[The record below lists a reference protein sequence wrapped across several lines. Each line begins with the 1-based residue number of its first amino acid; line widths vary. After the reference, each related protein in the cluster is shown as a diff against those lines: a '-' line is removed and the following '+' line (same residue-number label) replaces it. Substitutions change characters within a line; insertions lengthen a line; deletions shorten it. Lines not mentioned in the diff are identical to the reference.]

1 MILAAAVRP
10 AGVGLQAL
18 QVSIVLPHRTR
29 ILKLGVCNL
38 CRLRCWWLWG
48 RRGYRRRVDLHALVH
63 GLMRSMRRV
72 GGVYVVLLL

>member
-18 QVSIVLPHRTR
+18 QVSIVQQHRAR
-29 ILKLGVCNL
+29 ILTLGVRNF

-48 RRGYRRRVDLHALVH
+48 RRGHRRRVDLHALVH